1 LTTERLRLL
10 GVLALLAAT
19 ACRQDMHDQ
28 PKYPP
33 LRPSR
38 FFADGRSARPRIQ
51 DTVARDPQNAEDA
64 AVGENAALPVPLTAA
79 LLARGQQRYDIYCS
93 VCHDRVGS
101 GGGMIVERG
110 FKRPPSFHIDRL
122 RHAADGYFYL
132 AITNGFGVMPS
143 YAASIFPADRW
154 AIVAYVRALQLSQN
168 ATLADVPPA
177 ERSHLGTGE

>member
-1 LTTERLRLL
+1 LSTERLRLL
-10 GVLALLAAT
+10 SVVALLGVA

-28 PKYPP
+28 PKYLP

-38 FFADGRSARPRIQ
+38 FFADGRSARPRLE
-51 DTVARDPQNAEDA
+51 DTVARGETETVVAQDA
-64 AVGENAALPVPLTAA
+64 TLPVPMTKA
-79 LLARGQQRYDIYCS
+79 LLVRGRERFDIYCS

-122 RHAADGYFYL
+122 RQAPDGHFYS

-143 YAASIFPADRW
+143 YATSIFPADRW
-154 AIVAYVRALQLSQN
+154 AIVAYIRALQLSQH
-168 ATLADVPPA
+168 ATLADVPPS
-177 ERSHLGTGE
+177 ERARLEAGP